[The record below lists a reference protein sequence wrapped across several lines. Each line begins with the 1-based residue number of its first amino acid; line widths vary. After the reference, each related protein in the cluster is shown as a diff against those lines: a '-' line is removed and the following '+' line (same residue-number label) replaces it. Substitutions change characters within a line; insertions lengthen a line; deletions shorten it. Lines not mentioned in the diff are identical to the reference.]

1 MAVFVA
7 LFCLNYFDYVRKNQQ
22 LNYVEWDVKTITA
35 GDYTVEFD
43 IDPSFYNDWLDKE
56 AENFL
61 QEEHARSGKSYSSR
75 PDAFRDWITHEME
88 RRLKQLPDLGYED
101 EYQDEIKVAVTTFA
115 YKNGSMIK
123 ALRERGDSIKSND
136 WKGIDKADKKINKL
150 KEIELEQLTT
160 PCSVFMSFET
170 EEGINRALQFDD
182 LVDADPSLEGL
193 NVWLD
198 KHRIEI

>member
-1 MAVFVA
+1 
-7 LFCLNYFDYVRKNQQ
+7 
-22 LNYVEWDVKTITA
+22 
-35 GDYTVEFD
+35 
-43 IDPSFYNDWLDKE
+43 
-56 AENFL
+56 
-61 QEEHARSGKSYSSR
+61 
-75 PDAFRDWITHEME
+75 ME
-88 RRLKQLPDLGYED
+88 RRLKQLPDLGYEE

-115 YKNGSMIK
+115 YKNGSMIEV
-123 ALRERGDSIKSND
+123 LRERGDCIKSND

-150 KEIELEQLTT
+150 KQIELEQLTT